1 MKATSW
7 IDIGTWSDNNCVK
20 REIDEIKIYV
30 TDSSEKNGKKIHKI
44 MLKGNRYKYGKVD
57 TSDTK
62 TMIIEDVT
70 NRELIQLYLKI
81 QDVLFNQID

>member
-7 IDIGTWSDNNCVK
+7 INIGTWADNNCVK
-20 REIDEIKIYV
+20 REINEIEIYAI
-30 TDSSEKNGKKIHKI
+30 DRFEQKGKNIYKI

-57 TSDTK
+57 ASDTK